1 MLSVS
6 SIRSAG
12 GAANYFTKDDYYTGE
27 HSSEMSEW
35 GGAGAAD
42 LGLAGE
48 VGKEA
53 FEGLLNG
60 RLPDGGS
67 ISGNARHRPGMDL
80 TFSMP
85 KSLSILAY
93 VAGDERILEAYRES
107 VRATMAWVEKNFAE
121 GRIYDRDGKNGEA
134 IGTSHLTYAMFQH
147 DTSRKLD
154 PQGHIHVV
162 VLNATRVE
170 GQWRALRN
178 DPLWANNTVIG
189 SRQSADFRNRVEK
202 LGYDT
207 QVTGKHGQFD
217 AVGVVPKVVL
227 DSFSQRRIEILDK
240 INDLGIVT
248 PQGRDAVTIG
258 TRDNKIDLE
267 DREALRAEWRE
278 RAAALGF
285 DGKQV
290 VEAASARSEASR
302 GGEEKIT
309 SLSQAARMSSEVLG
323 KIRGRLEASSSGL
336 AEFALGALHAF
347 EEHLKGQDPL
357 VTSGLARLALAP
369 SDLRTQMAVASAI
382 RILGQRDAAFP
393 LHHVSKVALDLG
405 LSGVT
410 PEKVDARIAQLAAQ
424 GQLIEG
430 ISGRRDER
438 VTHVTTP
445 QLVQDEKRLL
455 AGVDA
460 GKGQGVALIP
470 SDQVIDRLQDK
481 AGQLKTLDAAPMVL
495 NGEQL
500 AAATLALTSQDRTVV
515 IQGVAGAGKST
526 MVYALSR
533 VAEDQGKKVLG
544 LAMANKMVNMLRED
558 GQIEAQTVASFVR
571 AHLKP
576 AIEGKGPNFEASRAA
591 LADMVLMFDEASL
604 VANQS
609 MNDMVTI
616 ANRLNID
623 RLIMMGD
630 RSQLQAVDA
639 GKPYSLVQTHSQAE
653 ISELKTSQRQKT
665 EHMKA
670 VATLSRQGNYR
681 ATFRVLGDR
690 VVSVGKEYRDTA
702 AKKWLELS
710 ADDRERTA
718 LYASGRETRAYLNE
732 VVQQGLRAEGTISG
746 EGVEIRR
753 LESLNLTREEL
764 RYAHH
769 YKAGH
774 QLEVTNNARPGGLAR
789 GAYMVVGVTKRGKVN
804 LVDEH
809 GRKHSFHPSR
819 IDPLDTRDTLA
830 LSARDPITVHAGDK
844 IVWTANDRER
854 GIFNSA
860 RARILAITPQGV
872 EVRLGE
878 GADMLLLAMG
888 DKMLERMNLAYA
900 INMHQ
905 AQGMTTDRGIG
916 VMSANERQLSNQRL
930 THVMLTRVRFDIA
943 IYTDDKM
950 QLLRSIEANPGDKAS
965 ALEAVGVKNTRKPGP
980 PGVPSGSHLVSSP
993 DGPDP
998 FAKVDVRFDL
1008 EIGKPPEGSKAAQ
1021 VTKLPEK
1028 DIGLS
1033 L

>member
-6 SIRSAG
+6 AIRSAV
-12 GAANYFTKDDYYTGE
+12 GAASYFTKDDYYTGE

-35 GGAGAAD
+35 GGAGAAE
-42 LGLAGE
+42 LGLVGE
-48 VGKEA
+48 IRKEA
-53 FEGLLNG
+53 FESLLNG
-60 RLPDGGS
+60 RLLDGSS
-67 ISGNARHRPGMDL
+67 ITGNARHRPGMDL

-93 VAGDERILEAYRES
+93 VAGDERILEAFRES
-107 VRATMAWVEKNFAE
+107 VRTTMAWVEKNLAE
-121 GRIYDRDGKNGEA
+121 GRIYDRDAKNGQA

-154 PQGHIHVV
+154 PQGHIHTV
-162 VLNATRVE
+162 VLNATKVNGE
-170 GQWRALRN
+170 WRALRN
-178 DPLWANNTVIG
+178 DQLWANNTVIG
-189 SRQSADFRNRVEK
+189 SRQSAEFRNLVEK

-207 QVTGKHGQFD
+207 QVTGKHGQFE
-217 AVGVVPKVVL
+217 AVGIGRAVL
-227 DSFSQRRIEILDK
+227 EAFSQRRIEILDK
-240 INDLGIVT
+240 IKELGIVT
-248 PQGRDAVTIG
+248 PQGRDVVTMG

-267 DREALRAEWRE
+267 DRGALRAEWRA

-285 DGKQV
+285 DGKQL
-290 VEAASARSEASR
+290 VEVACERSEAP
-302 GGEEKIT
+302 GAGEEKIS
-309 SLSQAARMSSEVLG
+309 SLSQAARMSNEVLG
-323 KIRGRLEASSSGL
+323 KIRDRMEASSSGL
-336 AEFALGALHAF
+336 AEFALGAINAL
-347 EEHLKGQDPL
+347 EVGLKGRDPL
-357 VTSGLARLALAP
+357 VAGGLSRLALAP

-393 LHHVSKVALDLG
+393 LHQVSKVALDLG

-410 PEKVDARIAQLAAQ
+410 PAKVDGRIAELSAQ

-430 ISGRRDER
+430 VSDRRDGR

-445 QLVQDEKRLL
+445 QHVRDEKALL

-460 GKGQGVALIP
+460 GKGQGVVLVAP
-470 SDQVIDRLQDK
+470 DRVIEQLQEK
-481 AGQLKTLDAAPMVL
+481 AAQLKTPDAAPMVL

-500 AAATLALTSQDRTVV
+500 AAATLALTSEDRTVA
-515 IQGVAGAGKST
+515 IQGVAGAGKSS
-526 MVYALSR
+526 MVFALSR
-533 VAEDQGKKVLG
+533 VAEGQGKKVLG

-576 AIEGKGPNFEASRAA
+576 AMEGKGPGFEASRAA
-591 LADMVLMFDEASL
+591 LADTVLMFDEASL

-616 ANRLNID
+616 ANRLKLD

-639 GKPYSLVQTHSQAE
+639 GKPYSIVQTHSQAE
-653 ISELKTSQRQKT
+653 IAELKISQRQKT

-681 ATFRVLGDR
+681 ATFNILGDR
-690 VVSVGKEYRDTA
+690 VVSAGKDFRDTA

-746 EGVEIRR
+746 EGLELARV
-753 LESLNLTREEL
+753 ESLNLTREEM
-764 RYAHH
+764 RYARH
-769 YKAGH
+769 YRAGL
-774 QLEVTNNARPGGLAR
+774 QLSVTNNSQPDGLMR
-789 GAYMVVGVTKRGKVN
+789 GEYTVISVTKRGKVN
-804 LVDEH
+804 LLNEN
-809 GRKHSFHPSR
+809 GRKHSFHPSK
-819 IDPLDTRDTLA
+819 IDPLDNRDTLA
-830 LSARDPITVHAGDK
+830 LSERDPIKVHAGDK
-844 IVWTANDRER
+844 ILWTANDRDR

-860 RARILAITPQGV
+860 QARIHAITAQGV

-878 GADMLLLAMG
+878 GGEILVLAAG

-916 VMSANERQLSNQRL
+916 VMSATERQLSNQRL

-943 IYTDDKM
+943 IYTDDKV
-950 QLLRSIEANPGDKAS
+950 QLLRSIDANPGDKAS
-965 ALEAVGVKNTRKPGP
+965 ALETVGAKSTTAASP
-980 PGVPSGSHLVSSP
+980 PTSSASPTAGSEVGG
-993 DGPDP
+993 DGP
-998 FAKVDVRFDL
+998 FAKVDVRFEL
-1008 EIGKPPEGSKAAQ
+1008 EIGKKGDGPRAQ
-1021 VTKLPEK
+1021 QSAKVPEK
-1028 DIGLS
+1028 DVSLS